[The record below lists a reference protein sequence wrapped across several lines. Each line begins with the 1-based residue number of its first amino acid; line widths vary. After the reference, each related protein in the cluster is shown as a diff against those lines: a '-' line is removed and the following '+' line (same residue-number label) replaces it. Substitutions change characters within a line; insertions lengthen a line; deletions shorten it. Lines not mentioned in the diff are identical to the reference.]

1 MEMIMTKTTETSNLE
16 HHDTSLADSELASVS
31 GGLVVPSIIG
41 ILVGPGSTGPYTS
54 VKEPT
59 PAKHW
64 FNGG

>member
-1 MEMIMTKTTETSNLE
+1 MAKTQDASQVRELQ
-16 HHDTSLADSELASVS
+16 DSELGQVS

-41 ILVGPGSTGPYTS
+41 ILIGPLDPGSIS
-54 VKEPT
+54 VKEPA

>member
-1 MEMIMTKTTETSNLE
+1 MSKTTETSNLE
-16 HHDTSLADSELASVS
+16 HHDTSLADSELALVS
-31 GGLVVPSIIG
+31 GGLVVASIIG

-54 VKEPT
+54 VKEPA